1 MISFKSMNKIE
12 NKVALVTGSTSG
24 LGKELALELCNRGAL
39 VVLNGR
45 DSGRLETTVSEFKEW
60 GFPVSFVCGDVSA
73 PVDCR
78 KIIEHCI
85 ETFGKLDF
93 LISNAGLGSGGTF
106 ADTAPETFK
115 MVFDINTLGTIY
127 ITRFALP
134 HILESKGSIVF
145 ISSLAGMV
153 GLPYSSLYC
162 GSKMA
167 LTALAQSLQIEL
179 HGTGVHVG
187 IVYAGFL
194 KNKAEKW
201 LIGPDGSKQKTG
213 ERNPLLL
220 QPLNSAAR
228 SIIRLIEKKKR
239 KIVMS
244 PLGKVLNLM
253 LRVSPWMVWWVLKS
267 GRGKARKMY
276 EPQA

>member
-12 NKVALVTGSTSG
+12 NKVALVTGSSSG
-24 LGKELALELCNRGAL
+24 LGKALALELCYKGAF

-45 DSGRLETTVSEFKEW
+45 DSGILEATFREFKAL
-60 GFPVSFVCGDVSA
+60 GFPVSFISGDVSA
-73 PVDCR
+73 PDDCR
-78 KIIEHCI
+78 KIVEHCI
-85 ETFGKLDF
+85 ETFGKLDI

-115 MVFDINTLGTIY
+115 MIFDINTLGTIY

-134 HILESKGSIVF
+134 YVQESKGSIVF

-167 LTALAQSLQIEL
+167 LTAIAQSLQLEMQ
-179 HGTGVHVG
+179 GTGVHVG

-194 KNKAEKW
+194 KNHAEKW

-213 ERNPLLL
+213 ERNPALL
-220 QPLNSAAR
+220 QAPSSAAQ
-228 SIIRLIEKKKR
+228 SIIRAIEKKKR

-244 PLGKVLNLM
+244 PLGKFLNIM

-267 GRGKARKMY
+267 GRGKAKKMY

>member
-1 MISFKSMNKIE
+1 MNKIE
-12 NKVALVTGSTSG
+12 NKVALVTGSSSG
-24 LGKELALELCNRGAL
+24 LGKALALELCNRGAF

-45 DSGRLETTVSEFKEW
+45 DSGRLETTVSEFKDL
-60 GFPVSFVCGDVSA
+60 GFPVSFVCGDVSVPA
-73 PVDCR
+73 DCR
-78 KIIEHCI
+78 KIVEHCV

-106 ADTAPETFK
+106 ADTTPETFK
-115 MVFDINTLGTIY
+115 MIFDINTLGAIY
-127 ITRFALP
+127 ITGFALP
-134 HILESKGSIVF
+134 YIRESKGSIVF
-145 ISSLAGMV
+145 ISSLAGLV

-167 LTALAQSLQIEL
+167 LTAIAQSLQIEMQ
-179 HGTGVHVG
+179 GTGVHVG

-194 KNKAEKW
+194 KNGESKY

-213 ERNPLLL
+213 ERNPKLL
-220 QPLNSAAR
+220 QPLSSAAR
-228 SIIRLIEKKKR
+228 SIIRVIEKRKR

-244 PLGKVLNLM
+244 PLGKFLNLM
-253 LRVSPWMVWWVLKS
+253 LRVSPWMVRWVLKS
-267 GRGKARKMY
+267 GRGKAQKLY